1 MKEKNI
7 LLHPTFKMLALILL
21 IYGIMCS
28 TLIGVAI
35 SINAD
40 LKPIFGVA
48 ALSSGIIFII
58 YVIVGFITMIFDFID
73 DRKERGLI
81 ETIKRGGKMLSFIGT
96 IISSFINFIFS
107 LVYLVMS
114 YANNSR
120 FFLYV
125 SVFYLLA
132 LIIKVYLLSSVYETN
147 EKKIAKSYVLTSI
160 GTIVMSLVMAA
171 IVSLVVFKGEVLNK
185 HVSLLVFTIIF
196 AIFKAVSA
204 YISFLRHKKKAS
216 YIKLSLSI
224 IAIIF
229 AIFSFFTI
237 HVEIIMLFTESKL
250 TSLLFTGYPFALGML
265 VIGILSLVNSLKVY
279 KGISDN
285 VEVEDSF

>member
-58 YVIVGFITMIFDFID
+58 YVIAGFITMIFDFID

-81 ETIKRGGKMLSFIGT
+81 ETLKRGGKMLSFIGT

-204 YISFLRHKKKAS
+204 YISFLRHKRKAS

>member
-28 TLIGVAI
+28 ALIGVAI

-81 ETIKRGGKMLSFIGT
+81 ETLKRGGKMLSFIGT

-125 SVFYLLA
+125 SIFYLLA

-160 GTIVMSLVMAA
+160 GTIIMSLVMAA

-204 YISFLRHKKKAS
+204 YISFLRHKRKAS

-265 VIGILSLVNSLKVY
+265 AIGILSLVNSLKVY
-279 KGISDN
+279 KGIN
-285 VEVEDSF
+285 ENIEVEDSF

>member
-58 YVIVGFITMIFDFID
+58 YAIVGFITMIFDFID

-204 YISFLRHKKKAS
+204 YISFLRHKRKAS

-237 HVEIIMLFTESKL
+237 HVEIIVLFTESKL

>member
-28 TLIGVAI
+28 ALIGVAI

-81 ETIKRGGKMLSFIGT
+81 ETLKRGGKMLSFIGT

-125 SVFYLLA
+125 SIFYLLA

-160 GTIVMSLVMAA
+160 GTIIMSLVMAA

-204 YISFLRHKKKAS
+204 YISFLRHKRKAS

-237 HVEIIMLFTESKL
+237 HVEIIMLFTENKL

-279 KGISDN
+279 KGIN
-285 VEVEDSF
+285 ENIEVEDSF